1 MGMPEHVRAV
11 LKGKRILLMKEMA
24 TSMKWP
30 DMGLFDE
37 MIAGF
42 RLVGT
47 FGKHRNNQKKQYSLW
62 SRSKVCKKR
71 LKLCFQ
77 KQSATYDSCGR
88 EVEETL
94 H

>member
-1 MGMPEHVRAV
+1 MIVVH
-11 LKGKRILLMKEMA
+11 
-24 TSMKWP
+24 
-30 DMGLFDE
+30 FDPGWKC
-37 MIAGF
+37 A
-42 RLVGT
+42 
-47 FGKHRNNQKKQYSLW
+47 
-62 SRSKVCKKR
+62 KKR